1 MLMNKIQILAKEM
14 KDFFSPGRITDVYR
28 ICKQLEIDVIEEHI
42 RADAYLRCVNGS
54 SYIVLKKTLNDNR
67 KKFTIAHELGHFY
80 IPWHSDLMFGCDIK
94 EMNIKNDYAPR
105 EKEAN
110 IFAAELLMPLQE
122 FKSSFGGK
130 VSYYVVSQLA
140 NLFEVSFQ
148 AALSRCIEVA
158 NEDCVVVCSRDKCIK
173 WFKAT
178 EDFPYRVR
186 EKTVCELSCAEELAD
201 LKVFT
206 TKTVVEPGYIWLPD
220 AEEREVEEESIMF
233 PKYGEVIS
241 IIHLKE
247 EL

>member
-1 MLMNKIQILAKEM
+1 MNKIQTLAKEM
-14 KDFFSPGRITDVYR
+14 KDFFSPGGITDVYK
-28 ICKQLEIDVIEEHI
+28 ICKQLEIDIIEDDI

-54 SYIVLKKTLNDNR
+54 SYIVLKKSLNDNR

-94 EMNIKNDYAPR
+94 EMNLKNDYAPR

-110 IFAAELLMPLQE
+110 LFAAELLMPMKE
-122 FKSSFGGK
+122 FSSSFVGK
-130 VSYYVVSQLA
+130 ISYNVVSQLA

-148 AALSRCIEVA
+148 AALSRCIDVA
-158 NEDCVVVCSRDKCIK
+158 NEDCMVVCSRDKCIK

-178 EDFPYRVR
+178 EDFPYKVR
-186 EKTVCELSCAEELAD
+186 EKRVCELSCAEELAD
-201 LKVFT
+201 LQIFT
-206 TKTVVEPGYIWLPD
+206 TKTVVEPGYIWFLN
-220 AEEREVEEESIMF
+220 EESREIVEESTMF

-247 EL
+247 EF